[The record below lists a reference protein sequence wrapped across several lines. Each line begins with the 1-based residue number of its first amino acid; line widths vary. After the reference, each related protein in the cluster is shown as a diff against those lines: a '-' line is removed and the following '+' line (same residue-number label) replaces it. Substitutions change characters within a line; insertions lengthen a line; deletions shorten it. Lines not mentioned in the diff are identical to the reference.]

1 VTECKEN
8 DDDKVNCCVCS
19 SQVPHSVA
27 LSFEGEDYVYWF
39 CGADCHEKW
48 RHEHHEHD
56 DQ

>member
-1 VTECKEN
+1 MTECKEN